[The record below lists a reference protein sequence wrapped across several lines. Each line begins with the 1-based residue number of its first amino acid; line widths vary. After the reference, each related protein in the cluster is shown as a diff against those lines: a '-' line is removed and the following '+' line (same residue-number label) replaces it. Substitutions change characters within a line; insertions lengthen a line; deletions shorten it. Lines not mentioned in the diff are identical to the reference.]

1 MEKNKIMDE
10 VLGDTPAITASDLY
24 SADFKTAFRGFN
36 KAEVAAFLERAAD
49 AFERLQQ
56 QVASLREEAEAR
68 EAELGAL
75 RAMEHSLADA
85 LAAAQRMSDSTIEQ
99 ARREADLIRRE
110 AELIREAARKNALA
124 VPESLREEIADLRE
138 NRKRLKAD
146 MRAVLNLY
154 DALLRENGDTRYEM
168 LDVLPAEEDTA
179 GRDAALEAP
188 GDRQNAGPRASDH
201 DDHHD
206 GGGDV
211 AIMEDDHMPHL
222 ENDR

>member
-68 EAELGAL
+68 EAELDAL

-168 LDVLPAEEDTA
+168 LDVLPAEDEPD

-188 GDRQNAGPRASDH
+188 GDRQDAGPRASAH
-201 DDHHD
+201 DDHQD